1 MKFEDVMTAAEAA
14 ERWKISPVTVKQAC
28 SGQRNTPPRFTS
40 DECRKSKGTWLVSR
54 QAMERLYGEEPKM
67 LAKMDKYLIEVTDTL
82 LENLKE
88 NFNISEWFH
97 NDLFA
102 KAWSE
107 YKGVS
112 FELDQRA
119 DAEYYAS
126 DFVWWVLT
134 ESREE
139 YYNMIGLVD
148 VDDKMYD
155 WLKQPCRQTDE
166 FEFQG
171 KRVIAATVCAGEN
184 KGQLLELNEDYFYA
198 QYILQPED
206 DNIYFIK

>member
-1 MKFEDVMTAAEAA
+1 MEFEDVMTSAEAA

-28 SGQRNTPPRFTS
+28 SGQRSTPPRFTS
-40 DECRKSKGTWLVSR
+40 EECRKAKGTWLVSR
-54 QAMERLYGEEPKM
+54 HGMERLYGEEPKM